1 MMVHGELDKMKAGRV
16 NLPAFYEGK
25 LSIIL
30 IAYCDYNIEKHKV
43 NILES
48 IVDFCLSRHHNTL
61 HIRAIV
67 FVNRMFRKEH
77 NTIS

>member
-1 MMVHGELDKMKAGRV
+1 MMAHGGLDKMKAGRFA
-16 NLPAFYEGK
+16 LPAFYEGK

-30 IAYCDYNIEKHKV
+30 IAYCDYNIEKRKV

-48 IVDFCLSRHHNTL
+48 IVDFCLSHNHNAF

-67 FVNRMFRKEH
+67 LVNRMFRKEY